1 MKTVGRP
8 RTVDISVKL
17 HYKQNGEHIEKILR
31 EAVVQYIRSEA
42 VKNGWSQNLGGTT
55 CIQK

>member
-1 MKTVGRP
+1 MKTARRP

-31 EAVVQYIRSEA
+31 EAVVQYIRSEDTQSLLF
-42 VKNGWSQNLGGTT
+42 WT
-55 CIQK
+55 